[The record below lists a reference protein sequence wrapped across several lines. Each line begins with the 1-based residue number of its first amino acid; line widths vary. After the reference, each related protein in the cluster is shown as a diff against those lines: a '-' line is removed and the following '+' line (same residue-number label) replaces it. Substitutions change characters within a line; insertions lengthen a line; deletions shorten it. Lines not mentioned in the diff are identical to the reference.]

1 MYKEIK
7 YIFCFLIRETFI
19 ILFIA
24 ITVLI
29 FVGCAEL
36 NEFMPAVTP
45 QSGDLTRY
53 EIIKGLKEALTV
65 GAENSV
71 SSASVVNGF
80 YKNPEIFIPF
90 PPEAVKVKNTLE
102 QAGFSD
108 LIRDFEKSINR
119 AAEEA
124 SKKAF
129 PIFKDA
135 ITSMTIKDAVGILKG
150 ADNAATVYLRSNT
163 EEDLKAEFMPV
174 VKNAVDK
181 VEVTSYWNPIATAYN
196 RIIILTG
203 GSQVNPNLE
212 EYITQKAL
220 DGLFLMIAEE
230 EKKIRKDPAA
240 RVTYLLKRVFGA
252 Q

>member
-1 MYKEIK
+1 MKKIT
-7 YIFCFLIRETFI
+7 IIFI
-19 ILFIA
+19 IVSG
-24 ITVLI
+24 VLLS
-29 FVGCAEL
+29 GCAEL
-36 NEFMPAVTP
+36 NEFMPAVSP
-45 QSGDLTRY
+45 QSGGLTRY
-53 EIIKGLKEALTV
+53 EIIKGLKEALVV

-71 SSASVVNGF
+71 SSASVMNGF
-80 YKNPEIFIPF
+80 YKNAEIFIPF

-108 LIRDFEKSINR
+108 MIKDFEKSINR

-124 SKKAF
+124 SKKAL

-135 ITSMTIKDAVGILKG
+135 ITSMTIRDAVGILKG
-150 ADNAATVYLRSNT
+150 ADNAATMYLRSNT
-163 EEDLKAEFMPV
+163 EAELKAEFMPV

-196 RIIILTG
+196 QIILLTG

-220 DGLFLMIAEE
+220 DGLFVIIAQE